1 MNHLRELQ
9 DCVQDMDCNVFYS
22 AEQTD
27 RYDVG
32 YWNTNA
38 LDGINEENLLSIRV
52 FNKDKEVRLSRSD
65 IGQTFTLRVVD
76 DRSDSRDHYDEWQ
89 ILDKDDRRSNGTHF
103 MATGGGSYEFPLTEL
118 KHPAV
123 KIRYYLESKTGDGE
137 SGLTYVC
144 DWRCVTFGEM
154 GE

>member
-32 YWNTNA
+32 YWNANA

-89 ILDKDDRRSNGTHF
+89 ILDKDDRRSSGTHF

-123 KIRYYLESKTGDGE
+123 KIRY
-137 SGLTYVC
+137 
-144 DWRCVTFGEM
+144 
-154 GE
+154 